1 MSKYTEGPTTIRRS
15 PSAVRVLALLVA
27 VVTTVLGIGLG
38 LGGMSTRAA
47 ADGIPCQWAG
57 DDYNQGSTVYAGGW
71 AFTCAAAFPSVR
83 WNRAP
88 APGHR
93 GTVPNPGADEYA
105 ANGFSLGAWQPGTSF
120 FDFCVADS
128 VMSGAD
134 YVFEAVPFN
143 NSVFWR
149 ASGGIN
155 QWNDGAR
162 HQYQWWTGRSCVDG
176 MLM

>member
-1 MSKYTEGPTTIRRS
+1 MSNHTAGPTFIRRS
-15 PSAVRVLALLVA
+15 FSSLRVLTLLVA
-27 VVTTVLGIGLG
+27 VVASVLGVGLG

-57 DDYNQGSTVYAGGW
+57 QNYDQGDTVYAGGW
-71 AFTCAAAFPSVR
+71 SFTCGVAFPYVR
-83 WNRAP
+83 WNRTP

-93 GTVPNPGADEYA
+93 STVPNPGADEYA

-120 FDFCVADS
+120 FDYCVADS

-149 ASGGIN
+149 AVGGIN
-155 QWNDGAR
+155 QWSDGGS
-162 HQYQWWTGRSCVDG
+162 HQYRWWSGRSCVDG
-176 MLM
+176 ILM